1 MTAWLQTNNLYHQ
14 LSTKQQSK
22 RRRKLKT
29 RSLAEYPS
37 ASQADNTKHT
47 KAPREAFFV

>member
-22 RRRKLKT
+22 RRKLKT

-47 KAPREAFFV
+47 KALREAFFV